1 MFYQF
6 YELNHAAVQPAR
18 LYADA
23 VRMFYTNPLNPFT
36 HTSWGRSI
44 AATAEL
50 FERTTRRYSKP

>member
-44 AATAEL
+44 AAT
-50 FERTTRRYSKP
+50 